1 MVGNV
6 VFHYLN
12 NKLQTTYN
20 PIADQYP
27 KVDNPKIP
35 GMTAFHANIS
45 IKGTTRRTRTTL
57 ISFWSIS
64 DDFFIGLQVVVV
76 GQESHDKQVRY
87 HLHLF

>member
-45 IKGTTRRTRTTL
+45 IKGTTRRTITAL
-57 ISFWSIS
+57 IIVCESIIVF
-64 DDFFIGLQVVVV
+64 DNFFISQQHPKL
-76 GQESHDKQVRY
+76 S
-87 HLHLF
+87 